1 VIRFGS
7 SYFRNDL
14 SGLGADD
21 SALTFADQT
30 LISIVSPQPSLVYT
44 EWATQTGD
52 AAWTEATPAKD
63 YQAYAVSDFQLVAVA
78 NTASAEV
85 DTLAVIS
92 PVLTRMDAVGSAFEG
107 TPFAYDHTEG
117 VYAQLDT
124 AGTPQIYFLY
134 WLRLRDASD
143 PKTGPTSLNY
153 AAARVSGVLSYIV
166 QLAPASTDRAH
177 PASGSFPGALTQQL
191 SKSPIA
197 VPQTPAVQTTIPA
210 TPAVSPTAPLPSLVL
225 PSPPVLPTAP
235 AVTQA
240 AAASSGSDNLKAVLL
255 VSLGAGAAVLAYR
268 YAVNRKRAS

>member
-1 VIRFGS
+1 MIRFGS
-7 SYFRNDL
+7 SYFRNDV

-21 SALTFADQT
+21 QALTFADQT

-52 AAWTEATPAKD
+52 AAWTEQTPAKD
-63 YQAYAVSDFQLVAVA
+63 YQAYAISDFQLVAVA

-92 PVLTRMDAVGSAFEG
+92 PFLTRMDAVASAFEG
-107 TPFAYDHTEG
+107 TPFAYDHSEA

-124 AGTPQIYFLY
+124 AALPQIYFLY

-153 AAARVSGVLSYIV
+153 ASAMVGGILSYIV
-166 QLAPASTDRAH
+166 EVPPAPTDRAH
-177 PASGSFPGALTQQL
+177 PASGSFPSALQRQL
-191 SKSPIA
+191 TRSPVS
-197 VPQTPAVQTTIPA
+197 VPETPAVQTTIPA
-210 TPAVSPTAPLPSLVL
+210 TPAVSPTAPLPQAPL
-225 PSPPVLPTAP
+225 PIPPTLPVSP

-240 AAASSGSDNLKAVLL
+240 SASSGADNLKAVLL
-255 VSLGAGAAVLAYR
+255 VGLGAGAAILSYR
-268 YAVNRKRAS
+268 YVTRRKKAS